1 MLFVHA
7 TLGQEVPS
15 SDVMLVPSEDLEDFR
30 HRSSLNDGCYLFKR
44 GTESAFGPTYFEMV
58 KTL

>member
-7 TLGQEVPS
+7 TLGQQVPS

-30 HRSSLNDGCYLFKR
+30 HRSSLNDGCYLFQAR
-44 GTESAFGPTYFEMV
+44 HRVCIWSNIF
-58 KTL
+58 